1 MDRDIIHVSTSA
13 EYLKQLAICYNR
25 DHENEY
31 FMKLTSYY
39 RLTVTTYR
47 IAIIYSHKLSSD
59 NTTQ

>member
-1 MDRDIIHVSTSA
+1 MDRDIIHVSTSTV
-13 EYLKQLAICYNR
+13 YLKQLAIRYSR

-47 IAIIYSHKLSSD
+47 IP
-59 NTTQ
+59 